1 MCSLL
6 FLANVTLSQ
15 FAARKYGNKLIK
27 LTPTLNTII
36 YNLVLL
42 LFSSAL
48 DELLLS
54 ALSGNR
60 LYFHCRYV
68 IRHKFDLPHTRQN
81 QNGDII
87 THWRLLIF
95 GWFLNANCSRLFFNQ
110 AEAFDNMFPANT
122 SRQCFK
128 MHLIV
133 RYSVSL
139 CVFFILTFLFS
150 YSYLF
155 FGRMFM
161 MCLKTRFPERFF
173 FLEADEH
180 TPFFQRNICNA
191 KKSKTKS
198 KVYIEISQFYR
209 RTHTHNTQK
218 PTSVVVQNSK

>member
-15 FAARKYGNKLIK
+15 FAARKYGNKLTK

-173 FLEADEH
+173 FWKLMNTHHFSREIFV
-180 TPFFQRNICNA
+180 TPKNR
-191 KKSKTKS
+191 KRSRR
-198 KVYIEISQFYR
+198 YILRSHNFTGAH
-209 RTHTHNTQK
+209 THTIHKNQLL
-218 PTSVVVQNSK
+218 